1 MVFIK
6 EPLGKYFKEYER
18 IINGGN
24 MEKDLNTIKQA
35 TLDLV
40 NTYGIKDVTI
50 FIDDEYALV
59 DGTKPLLNEKDIRV
73 SIDY

>member
-1 MVFIK
+1 MYQ
-6 EPLGKYFKEYER
+6 EWFKEYER
-18 IINGGN
+18 IVNGGN
-24 MEKDLNTIKQA
+24 KMEIDLNTIKQA
-35 TLDLV
+35 VLNLV

-59 DGTKPLLNEKDIRV
+59 DGSNPLLTEKDIRV